1 MIQNQ
6 EQQPHKHH
14 EESWPMFMSREQ
26 REQLIQNKFA
36 RAVNQHFKFHG
47 EKLCLKQ
54 SYRNHLTEPPIK

>member
-47 EKLCLKQ
+47 EKHVRSNPTGNILQ
-54 SYRNHLTEPPIK
+54 NR